1 MKLRPRPNVLIH
13 LKTTI
18 FKQENDLNWQNNKKN
33 TKKNKIKTAMM
44 KNCTICSVSA
54 PDFFAQRTLLK
65 ILLDSLKN
73 SILPDLT
80 EKNVSDNFRT
90 HFPQIAQSPGST

>member
-18 FKQENDLNWQNNKKN
+18 FKQENDLNRQNNKKN

-44 KNCTICSVSA
+44 KNCTICSVST
-54 PDFFAQRTLLK
+54 PVFFAQRTFLLK
-65 ILLDSLKN
+65 IHDMTLIGFHLKR
-73 SILPDLT
+73 DFARLT
-80 EKNVSDNFRT
+80 PIRESWKKKSKNRELS
-90 HFPQIAQSPGST
+90 